1 MYEYI
6 KGSIAQLT
14 PTYVV
19 VEARGIGYLMNISL
33 NTFPKLKEGESIK
46 LYVHQVIKED
56 AHELFGFFDEHER
69 YIFRSL
75 ISVSGV
81 GANTARMILS
91 SLSPVEIVTAIT
103 SGDVKTLKAIKG
115 IGERSAQR
123 MIIDLND
130 KLGKI
135 GEMPDIFSNKDNTT
149 RQEALSALLM
159 LGFGKAAIEK
169 ILDKVVSETSS
180 ATVEQLVKLSLKR
193 L

>member
-6 KGSIAQLT
+6 KGSIVQLT

-19 VEARGIGYLMNISL
+19 VEAGGIGYLMNISL
-33 NTFPKLKEGESIK
+33 NTFSKLKESESIK

-56 AHELFGFFDEHER
+56 AHELFGFIDEQER
-69 YIFRSL
+69 HIFRSL

-123 MIIDLND
+123 MIIDLKD